1 MAATVRA
8 AIAVEDNTKIVAWAR
23 QASVDEQ
30 RPVFVAEIMKRLIAL
45 HEEINGDVP
54 PKPTKGSGEQAR
66 DAS

>member
-8 AIAVEDNTKIVAWAR
+8 AISVEDNTKIVAWAR

-30 RPVFVAEIMKRLIAL
+30 RPVFVAEIMKRLIGL

-54 PKPTKGSGEQAR
+54 PKPINGRG
-66 DAS
+66 